1 MLNAVLA
8 GLFTGLMLGLTGA
21 GGSILTL
28 PALIAI
34 VGLSPQPAVGASLIS
49 VGLTAATG
57 LMRHLRAGHVV
68 WRAAAGMAGGGAIT
82 AAAGGYLGR
91 LMPGS
96 WLMTVFGFL
105 MLLVAWRMGSSTS
118 VRKGSSPAG
127 MGRLLVMGAG
137 VGLLS
142 GILGIG
148 GGFLIVPVLVG
159 PGGLSMQ
166 AAVGTALAV
175 ITVNATVG
183 LAGAMARLGAL
194 PWAAVLP
201 FVVASLIGGQ
211 FGAHLAS
218 RSSAGRLT
226 KIFAALVLLVGIA
239 VLVVYAPRALAGLK
253 SSWELLRSA
262 GM

>member
-1 MLNAVLA
+1 MLSAVLA
-8 GLFTGLMLGLTGA
+8 GLVTGLLLGLTGA

-28 PALIAI
+28 PALIAMA
-34 VGLSPQPAVGASLIS
+34 GLSPHPAVGASLIS
-49 VGLTAATG
+49 VGLTAATA

-68 WRAAAGMAGGGAIT
+68 WRAAAGMAGGGAAA

-91 LMPGS
+91 LIPGP
-96 WLMTVFGFL
+96 WLMTVFGLL
-105 MLLVAWRMGSSTS
+105 MLLVAWRMGRSYEA
-118 VRKGSSPAG
+118 RKTASPAG
-127 MGRLLVMGAG
+127 VGRLLTMGAG

-148 GGFLIVPVLVG
+148 GGFLIVPVLAG

-175 ITVNATVG
+175 ITVNAAMG
-183 LAGAMARLGAL
+183 LAGAMVGLGAL

-201 FVVASLIGGQ
+201 FVIASLVGGQ

-218 RSSAGRLT
+218 RSSAGRLA
-226 KIFAALVLLVGIA
+226 KIFAALVLVVGIA
-239 VLVVYAPRALAGLK
+239 VLVVYAPRALYGA
-253 SSWELLRSA
+253 SP
-262 GM
+262 